1 MRTALISVYDK
12 TGIAD
17 FAKELGQLGWKI
29 ISSGG
34 TAKVLTDAG
43 IQVTELAEI
52 TGMPPILDHRVV
64 TLHPKIHGGL
74 LALDKPEHL
83 AELQKYGIPW
93 IDLVCSDL
101 YPLEEETKNPNATKE
116 SVIEKTD
123 MGGVALLRSSAKG
136 RRITI
141 CEPSQRIEVINW
153 LKAGEPNKEEFLN
166 NLAAYSDALV
176 ARYSAISAEYHS
188 KGKYTGIFG

>member
-1 MRTALISVYDK
+1 MRTALLSVYDK

-17 FAKELGQLGWKI
+17 FAKELVALGWKI

-34 TAKVLTDAG
+34 TAKVLKDAG
-43 IQVTELAEI
+43 IQVTELSEI
-52 TGMPPILDHRVV
+52 TGMPPILDHRVL
-64 TLHPKIHGGL
+64 TLDPKIHGGL

-83 AELQKYGIPW
+83 AELKKYGIEW
-93 IDLVCSDL
+93 IDMVCSDL
-101 YPLEEETKNPNATKE
+101 YPLEDEVLKPEATKE

-141 CEPSQRIEVINW
+141 CEPQQREEVIAW
-153 LKAGEPNKEEFLN
+153 LKAITSSLC
-166 NLAAYSDALV
+166 
-176 ARYSAISAEYHS
+176 
-188 KGKYTGIFG
+188 

>member
-17 FAKELGQLGWKI
+17 FAKELVALGWKI

-34 TAKVLTDAG
+34 TAKVLKDAG
-43 IQVTELAEI
+43 IQVTELSEI
-52 TGMPPILDHRVV
+52 TGMPPILDHRVL
-64 TLHPKIHGGL
+64 TLDPKIHGGL

-83 AELQKYGIPW
+83 AELEKYGIPW
-93 IDLVCSDL
+93 IDLVCVDL
-101 YPLEEETKNPNATKE
+101 YPLEEEVKNTNATTL

-123 MGGVALLRSSAKG
+123 MGGVALIRSSAKG

-141 CEPSQRIEVINW
+141 CKTSQRNKVIKW
-153 LKAGEPNKEEFLN
+153 LKDGEPGKEKFL
-166 NLAAYSDALV
+166 
-176 ARYSAISAEYHS
+176 
-188 KGKYTGIFG
+188 